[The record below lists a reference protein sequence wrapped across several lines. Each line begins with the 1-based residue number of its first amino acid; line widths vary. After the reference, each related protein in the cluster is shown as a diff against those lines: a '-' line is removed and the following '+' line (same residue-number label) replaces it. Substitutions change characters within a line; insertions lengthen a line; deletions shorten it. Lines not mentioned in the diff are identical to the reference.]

1 MSKNNKIVLH
11 IDHLVK
17 MNICL
22 DNLVAEQLEEAVS
35 TAVLKALEKAT
46 MPLNENLRQETGN
59 AAKPSKVE
67 RRSLPDQNDTPQKYS
82 QGVFG
87 TLLTGLSSA
96 VKSGNTQDQLSL
108 LAKLDALQRMRHHRM
123 GTRVLSRSQFLSAVQ
138 HFLERAGLNLDTRV
152 RRFYLRSSRYSSRA
166 KA

>member
-11 IDHLVK
+11 IDHLVE

-35 TAVLKALEKAT
+35 TVVLKALETAT
-46 MPLNENLRQETGN
+46 MPLNENLHRETGN
-59 AAKPSKVE
+59 SAKPSKVG
-67 RRSLPDQNDTPQKYS
+67 RRPLPDQNDTPQKYDR
-82 QGVFG
+82 GVFG

-108 LAKLDALQRMRHHRM
+108 LAELDALQRMLHRKT

-138 HFLERAGLNLDTRV
+138 HFLELAGLNLDTRV
-152 RRFYLRSSRYSSRA
+152 RHSYLRNSRCSSRA
-166 KA
+166 KV